1 MTGNKLFRALPYIAI
16 VIVVAVAFGVGYGI
30 YEIYQ
35 WVAG

>member
-1 MTGNKLFRALPYIAI
+1 MTGNKFFRALPYIVISLAI
-16 VIVVAVAFGVGYGI
+16 AVVAGVGYGI